1 MYTPY
6 PLKNPKTHGFS
17 HCQAVHF
24 INALIA
30 VFPFIYKGF
39 QRFLMCKSN
48 CVFYVNF
55 VMLKKPKKPTGFF
68 KTHGFLQFVHN
79 YIF

>member
-17 HCQAVHF
+17 LCQAVQIHLHLYAAFSFVYNGFCHF
-24 INALIA
+24 LPCN
-30 VFPFIYKGF
+30 
-39 QRFLMCKSN
+39 SN
-48 CVFYVNF
+48 CIIYVISG
-55 VMLKKPKKPTGFF
+55 VSEKPKKPTGFL

-79 YIF
+79 CIF